1 MKGKNIVAKY
11 SYKELKQAA
20 TEGRRIGGWKGLNVY
35 AISKYKY
42 DGTNNAYYVL
52 YDDDNTLVY
61 KGKVY
66 GSISESGEVTEVT
79 KPYSYFTPKKKNTEV
94 PTASA
99 KVVPATDYSA
109 TMSSDEYFSKLDRE
123 INELLAGV
131 AIMEYNVKI
140 GDYEV

>member
-1 MKGKNIVAKY
+1 MAKY
-11 SYKELKQAA
+11 SYKELKAA
-20 TEGRRIGGWKGLNVY
+20 ASEGRRIGGWKGLNVY

-79 KPYSYFTPKKKNTEV
+79 KPYSYFVPKKKNTEV
-94 PTASA
+94 PTPA
-99 KVVPATDYSA
+99 KVVPATDYSV

-131 AIMEYNVKI
+131 ATIKYDTKI

>member
-11 SYKELKQAA
+11 SYKELKLAA
-20 TEGRRIGGWKGLNVY
+20 SEGRRIGGWKGLNVY

-79 KPYSYFTPKKKNTEV
+79 KPYSYFIPKKKNTE
-94 PTASA
+94 ASTPA
-99 KVVPATDYSA
+99 KTVPATDYSV

-131 AIMEYNVKI
+131 ATIKI
-140 GDYEV
+140 GDYKV

>member
-1 MKGKNIVAKY
+1 MAKY
-11 SYKELKQAA
+11 SYKELKLAA
-20 TEGRRIGGWKGLNVY
+20 AEGRRIGGWKGLNVY

-94 PTASA
+94 PVPA
-99 KVVPATDYSA
+99 KTVPATSYSV

-123 INELLAGV
+123 INELLAEV
-131 AIMEYNVKI
+131 ATIKYDTKI
-140 GDYEV
+140 GDYKV

>member
-1 MKGKNIVAKY
+1 MRTRGYIVAKY
-11 SYKELKQAA
+11 SYKELKAA
-20 TEGRRIGGWKGLNVY
+20 ASEGRRIGGWKGLNVY

-79 KPYSYFTPKKKNTEV
+79 KPYSYFVPKKKNTEV
-94 PTASA
+94 A
-99 KVVPATDYSA
+99 KTVPATNYSV

-123 INELLAGV
+123 INELLAE
-131 AIMEYNVKI
+131 AATIKYDTKI
-140 GDYEV
+140 GDYKV

>member
-1 MKGKNIVAKY
+1 MAKY

-20 TEGRRIGGWKGLNVY
+20 AEGRRIGGWKGLNVY

-79 KPYSYFTPKKKNTEV
+79 KPYSYFIPKKKNTEV
-94 PTASA
+94 SMPA
-99 KVVPATDYSA
+99 KTVPATDYSV

-131 AIMEYNVKI
+131 ATMEYNVKI

>member
-1 MKGKNIVAKY
+1 MAKY
-11 SYKELKQAA
+11 SYKELKAA
-20 TEGRRIGGWKGLNVY
+20 ASEGRRIGGWKGLNVY

-79 KPYSYFTPKKKNTEV
+79 KPYSYFVPKKKNTEV
-94 PTASA
+94 PVPA
-99 KVVPATDYSA
+99 KTVPAKTVPATDYSV

-131 AIMEYNVKI
+131 ATIKI
-140 GDYEV
+140 GDYKV